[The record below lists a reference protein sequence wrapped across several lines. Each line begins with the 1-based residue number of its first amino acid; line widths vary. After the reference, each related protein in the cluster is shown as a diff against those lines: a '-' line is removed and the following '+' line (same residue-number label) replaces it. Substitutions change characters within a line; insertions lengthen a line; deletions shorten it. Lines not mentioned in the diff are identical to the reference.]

1 MHRPNLFTVP
11 SFALKLLFGE
21 GAQPILDSIR
31 MKAGVLESIGFTYIY
46 EDLEEA
52 LIDLV

>member
-1 MHRPNLFTVP
+1 
-11 SFALKLLFGE
+11 
-21 GAQPILDSIR
+21 
-31 MKAGVLESIGFTYIY
+31 MKAGVLESMGFTYIY

>member
-1 MHRPNLFTVP
+1 
-11 SFALKLLFGE
+11 
-21 GAQPILDSIR
+21 